1 MNYLVVQLAPIMIN
15 TIAWKT
21 YFVFF
26 CFNVAIIPVV
36 YFFLPETNGYKLE
49 TLDAIFNDAHEKKQN
64 PVFTERH
71 WRKNGYKHKRDSVA
85 ANQQGGVQSDSDVD
99 TKTGETVEDIEAKHV
114 EEKQL

>member
-36 YFFLPETNGYKLE
+36 YFFLPETNGWKLE
-49 TLDAIFNDAHEKKQN
+49 TLDAIFNEAHEKKQN
-64 PVFTERH
+64 PVFTERQ

-85 ANQQGGVQSDSDVD
+85 AGQGAGVRSDSDVE
-99 TKTGETVEDIEAKHV
+99 TKVGEAGDDRGTKHL
-114 EEKQL
+114 EEKQV